1 MPTIQLRED
10 FDAAELRR
18 LAKRSQ
24 NNRQIRR
31 LLALAAVYDGMSRA
45 DAAQIGGMDRQ
56 TLRDWAHRFNA
67 ERRNGLTDRPR
78 PGRECWLSEAQMALC
93 FHIADAALGALKSN
107 DQLESGLRVV
117 KWIGFAR
124 TGMPRATDGDAS

>member
-1 MPTIQLRED
+1 MRTPDETRE
-10 FDAAELRR
+10 AVAE
-18 LAKRSQ
+18 
-24 NNRQIRR
+24 
-31 LLALAAVYDGMSRA
+31 AVYDGTV
-45 DAAQIGGMDRQ
+45 GK
-56 TLRDWAHRFNA
+56 L
-67 ERRNGLTDRPR
+67 
-78 PGRECWLSEAQMALC
+78 QMAHC